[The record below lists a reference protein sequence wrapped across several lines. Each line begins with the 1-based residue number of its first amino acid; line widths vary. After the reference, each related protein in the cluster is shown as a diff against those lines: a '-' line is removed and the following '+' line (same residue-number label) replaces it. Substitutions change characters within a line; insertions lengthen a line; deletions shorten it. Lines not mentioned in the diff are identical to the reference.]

1 MVEFNT
7 GNNTYEEGN
16 YILVNH
22 KYYTEGH
29 EQQLTPKE
37 MYILITLRKLISIYY
52 QKALISFSGL
62 SQLISFTNHKQQSKN
77 AEIVKNLLE
86 SLRDKDIIS
95 YVDPDNAHDL
105 IEIEIEQVKYI
116 EDDKLTGFQS
126 VGEKILNLTT
136 DPVELY
142 VLLVVRRFNLMDKE
156 GEYEWPFYR
165 NKKKWGSI
173 LQCDDRTALKKVN
186 KMISKKMLYWYE
198 NTKVYDKESEKWKQ
212 DCGLYFI
219 YPSPVHEKR
228 IAERDLKREEYRK
241 RKQDTPQAVPEDKQ
255 EPGLAIRTK
264 SQNERSDMEDTEW
277 MLDLLNEEYGH
288 DKQAWGSPDKFK
300 SERKEVA
307 HPF

>member
-37 MYILITLRKLISIYY
+37 MYILITLRKMISTYY
-52 QKALISFSGL
+52 QKTLISFSGL

-77 AEIVKNLLE
+77 AEIVKHLLE

-95 YVDPDNAHDL
+95 YVDPNNAHDL

-116 EDDKLTGFQS
+116 DGDKSTAYQP
-126 VGEKILNLTT
+126 VGEEILNLTS

-142 VLLVVRRFNLMDKE
+142 ILLVVRRFNLMDKA
-156 GEYEWPFYR
+156 GEFEYPFYR
-165 NKKKWGSI
+165 NKKNWGSI
-173 LQCDDRTALKKVN
+173 LLCDDRTALKKVN
-186 KMISKKMLYWYE
+186 KMISNKLLYWYE
-198 NTKVYDKESEKWKQ
+198 NTKEYDKENEKWKQ

-241 RKQDTPQAVPEDKQ
+241 RKQDTSQIVPEDKQ
-255 EPGLAIRTK
+255 
-264 SQNERSDMEDTEW
+264 DTEW
-277 MLDLLNEEYGH
+277 MLELLNEEYGQ
-288 DKQAWGSPDKFK
+288 DKQSWGSPDKLK
-300 SERKEVA
+300 SERKEVV